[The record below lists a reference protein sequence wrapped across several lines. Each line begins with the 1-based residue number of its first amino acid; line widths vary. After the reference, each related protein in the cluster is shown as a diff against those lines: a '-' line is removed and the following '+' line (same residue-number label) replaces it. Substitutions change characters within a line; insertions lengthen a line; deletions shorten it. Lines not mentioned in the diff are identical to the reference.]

1 MSQEHHLQLDPRKS
15 AFYRVVTIV
24 IRVLAQ
30 LLFRPS
36 VRGRE
41 NIPLTGPVLVAPI
54 HRSNLDFAFTLFIS
68 PRKVFFMA
76 KDSLFHV
83 PILGSALITLGA
95 FPVKRGTAD
104 REALRAAEEV
114 LNGGHALILFPEG
127 TRKYGPHV
135 EPLHDGAMFI
145 AARTG
150 AAVVPVGIAGSDRAL
165 PDGAKFPRP
174 VKVRVVIGTALAP
187 LTFEGRPSRSQI
199 AAKTEEL
206 RSALEQVYSESLGSE
221 SRRENGV

>member
-1 MSQEHHLQLDPRKS
+1 MSQEHHLQLNPNKTI
-15 AFYRVVTIV
+15 FYRVIALILRGLV
-24 IRVLAQ
+24 RLF
-30 LLFRPS
+30 FRPS
-36 VRGRE
+36 VSGRD
-41 NIPLTGPVLVAPI
+41 NIPTSGPVLVAPI

-76 KDSLFHV
+76 KDSLFKV
-83 PILGSALITLGA
+83 PVLGSALIQLGA

-104 REALRAAEEV
+104 REAMRSAEEV
-114 LNGGHALILFPEG
+114 LNAGHALILFPEG

-150 AAVVPVGIAGSDRAL
+150 AMVVPVGISGTDRAL

-174 VKVRVVIGTALAP
+174 VKVRVVVGAAISPPPG
-187 LTFEGRPSRSQI
+187 EGRPSRSLI
-199 AAKTEEL
+199 AEKSEEL
-206 RSALEQVYSESLGSE
+206 RVELEAAYAQSLGPLPS
-221 SRRENGV
+221 S